1 MTDPVSSYPSGSS
14 PLPLLRVRDL
24 RISFARDDRSVVVVD
39 DLSFDLFPGET
50 LGLVGES
57 GSGKTMTALA
67 ISGLLSP
74 AAVVEQGQIT
84 LLSKSGNLLDL
95 SKPSSSDF
103 QLARG
108 AEIGFIFQEP
118 GTSLNPVMPCGVQIA
133 EAIQKHSGLSRH
145 QSEKQALEW
154 ISRVKM
160 DDPERIYRSFP
171 HQLSGGQKQRVV
183 IAMAMCAAPRLL
195 IADEPTTALDV
206 TVQAEILRL
215 INALQLEFGTAVLFI
230 SHDLNVVA
238 EVADRVCVLKEGK
251 LIEENRVEELF
262 KNPQQ
267 PYSKALMGC
276 RPGLRQPPRRLP
288 TLAYFENP
296 ENTQMHLEGET
307 RNFEATGAPLLEV
320 KHLSAWYPQ
329 SRAGLHWR
337 KPKNWTKALNG
348 VSFDAF
354 PGETLGIVGE
364 SGCGKSTL
372 AKTLLGLL
380 PPHAGQVFYE
390 GRELLSAPPEDWPAL
405 RRQLQ
410 MIFQDPFSSL
420 NPRISALNA
429 ILEPLRYHHLGE
441 SEQARQ
447 EWAEAIVTKVG
458 LDFGALNRYPH
469 AFSGGQRQRISI
481 ARALV
486 LKPRFLICDESVSSL
501 DASVQA
507 QVLNLLKDLQEE
519 FGLTYL
525 FISHDL
531 SVIRFMSDRILVMNE
546 GKIIESGKAEEVL
559 SNPRDPYTQRLIK
572 AIPGNF

>member
-1 MTDPVSSYPSGSS
+1 
-14 PLPLLRVRDL
+14 
-24 RISFARDDRSVVVVD
+24 
-39 DLSFDLFPGET
+39 
-50 LGLVGES
+50 

-74 AAVVEQGQIT
+74 AANVERGQIT

-95 SKPSSSDF
+95 SKPSSVDF
-103 QLARG
+103 QIARG

-133 EAIQKHSGLSRH
+133 EAIQLHHDLSWN

-183 IAMAMCAAPRLL
+183 IAMAMCASPRVL

-215 INALQLEFGTAVLFI
+215 IKALQSEFGTAVLFI

-276 RPGLRQPPRRLP
+276 RPNLRQPPRRLP

-296 ENTQMHLEGET
+296 ENAQIEPEGGP
-307 RNFEATGAPLLEV
+307 RIFQASGAPLLEV
-320 KHLSAWYPQ
+320 QRLSAWYPQ
-329 SRAGLHWR
+329 SRAGLRWG

-390 GRELLSAPPEDWPAL
+390 GRELLSTSPADWPAL

-420 NPRISALNA
+420 NPRITALNA
-429 ILEPLRYHHLGE
+429 ILEPLRFHQIGE
-441 SEQARQ
+441 SEQARR
-447 EWAEAIVTKVG
+447 EWAEEIVTKVG

-486 LKPRFLICDESVSSL
+486 LKPRFLVCDESVSSL

-531 SVIRFMSDRILVMNE
+531 SVIRFMSDRILVMND
-546 GKIIESGKAEEVL
+546 GKIIESGTPEEVL

>member
-1 MTDPVSSYPSGSS
+1 MIELAGNITQGIS
-14 PLPLLRVRDL
+14 PTPLLQVRDL
-24 RISFARDDRSVVVVD
+24 RISFAKDNGFATVVQ

-74 AAVVEQGQIT
+74 AAMVERGKIAF
-84 LLSKSGNLLDL
+84 LSKSGKVLDL
-95 SKPSSSDF
+95 SRPSSADF
-103 QLARG
+103 RIARG

-118 GTSLNPVMPCGVQIA
+118 GASLNPVMPCGVQIR
-133 EAIQKHSGLSRH
+133 ETIQLHHRLSK
-145 QSEKQALEW
+145 KQADKKALEW
-154 ISRVKM
+154 IERVKM
-160 DDPERIYRSFP
+160 DDPERIFRSFP

-215 INALQLEFGTAVLFI
+215 IKALQSEFGASVLFI

-262 KNPQQ
+262 KDPRH
-267 PYSKALMGC
+267 PYSKALLRC
-276 RPGLRQPPRRLP
+276 RPGLGRPPHRLP
-288 TLAYFENP
+288 TLVSLE
-296 ENTQMHLEGET
+296 TQEDAQIQPK
-307 RNFEATGAPLLEV
+307 RDAPSVEAFKSPLLVV
-320 KHLSAWYPQ
+320 KDLSAWYPQ
-329 SRAGLHWR
+329 TGLGFW
-337 KPKNWTKALNG
+337 KPKSWTKALTG
-348 VSFDAF
+348 ASFEVF
-354 PGETLGIVGE
+354 SGETLGVVGE

-372 AKTLLGLL
+372 AKTLLGLI
-380 PPHAGQVFYE
+380 PPHAGKVFYE
-390 GRELLSAPPEDWPAL
+390 DREILSAPPEDWPSL

-420 NPRISALNA
+420 NPRITALNS
-429 ILEPLRYHHLGE
+429 ILEPLRYHQIGE
-441 SEQARQ
+441 SDQTRQ
-447 EWAEAIVTKVG
+447 EWAKEIVSKVG
-458 LDFGALNRYPH
+458 LEYETLNRYPH

-486 LKPRFLICDESVSSL
+486 LKPRFLVCDESVSSL

-507 QVLNLLKDLQEE
+507 QVLNLLKDLQQE

-546 GKIIESGKAEEVL
+546 GKIIESGKSEEVL
-559 SNPRDPYTQRLIK
+559 SNPRDPYTERLIQ